1 MVRGK
6 CESKPFSSCSSCSN
20 AVLQQVCVCVLVSSN
35 SGSYMTKGFTNA
47 KNRKILY
54 QSEDENGWEKMR
66 KTRKELPSASNA
78 NINGNGG

>member
-1 MVRGK
+1 MNQNHLVVVVVVVMLCCNK
-6 CESKPFSSCSSCSN
+6 
-20 AVLQQVCVCVLVSSN
+20 CVCVLVSSN

-47 KNRKILY
+47 KNGKILY
-54 QSEDENGWEKMR
+54 QSEDGNGWEKMR